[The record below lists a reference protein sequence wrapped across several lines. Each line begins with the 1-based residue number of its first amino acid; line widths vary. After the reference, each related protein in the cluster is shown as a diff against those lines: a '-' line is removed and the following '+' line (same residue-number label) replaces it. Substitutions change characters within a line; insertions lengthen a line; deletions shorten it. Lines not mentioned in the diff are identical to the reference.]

1 MIIEIDRNIYSDSCI
16 SKTIYWLS
24 NSYSC
29 ERKFIDGREYI
40 DVIPTDK
47 TNNVDEATTKFVFL
61 QVLNDYKLREIVREE
76 TKDINTIL
84 YLKAFA
90 DCNEL
95 LEDEQSSI

>member
-16 SKTIYWLS
+16 SKTIYWFS
-24 NSYSC
+24 SSYVC
-29 ERKFIDGREYI
+29 ERKFIEEKEYI
-40 DVIPTDK
+40 DITPNDK
-47 TNNVDEATTKFVFL
+47 TSDTNEESIKTVFL
-61 QVLNDYKLREIVREE
+61 QALNDYKLREIVREE

>member
-24 NSYSC
+24 GSYVC
-29 ERKFIDGREYI
+29 ERKYIDGRECI
-40 DVIPTDK
+40 DIAPIDK
-47 TNNVDEATTKFVFL
+47 TCNIVEETIKSVFL

-90 DCNEL
+90 NCNEL
-95 LEDEQSSI
+95 LEDEQSNI